1 MAEAGRRCPAF
12 RTVGGSSL
20 IRFGLDVSQKKRP
33 FASSTMIA
41 ADYSVAS
48 AINRDS
54 VAANEYS
61 PVREERDDAPT
72 LVQLRPIQREVREE
86 LLTQGELLT
95 SIDATLVHMDHAQ
108 FAQLTAEARHGCF
121 SAHD

>member
-72 LVQLRPIQREVREE
+72 WFNY
-86 LLTQGELLT
+86 
-95 SIDATLVHMDHAQ
+95 AQ
-108 FAQLTAEARHGCF
+108 SNAKSVKNCSRKENCSRQ
-121 SAHD
+121 